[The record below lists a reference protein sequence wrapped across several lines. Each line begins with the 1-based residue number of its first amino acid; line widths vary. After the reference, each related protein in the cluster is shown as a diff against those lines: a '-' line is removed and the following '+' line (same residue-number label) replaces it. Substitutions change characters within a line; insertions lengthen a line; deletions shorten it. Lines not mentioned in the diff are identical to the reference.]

1 MSYIDIALFIFF
13 APIAVIIVVSIT
25 YCWFSTIKFIF
36 EIICAVFERIGSYV
50 SRLLEKEK

>member
-25 YCWFSTIKFIF
+25 YCWFSTINFMFDLIG
-36 EIICAVFERIGSYV
+36 AVFERIGSYI
-50 SRLLEKEK
+50 SRLLEKTK